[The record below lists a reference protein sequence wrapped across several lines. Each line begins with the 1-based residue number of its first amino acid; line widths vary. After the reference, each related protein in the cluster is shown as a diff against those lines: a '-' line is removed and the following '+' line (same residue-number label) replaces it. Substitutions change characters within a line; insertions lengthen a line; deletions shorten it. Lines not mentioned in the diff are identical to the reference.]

1 MQNRLVSRIVLVF
14 LLIGLLVSRPFATEG
29 MAQTTPSPALFETKA
44 AQVYLIE
51 ASTGTVLLAKG
62 ERQPFAPASL
72 AKLMT
77 LDVVFDALTRGE
89 IRLDTIY
96 PVSEY
101 AWRTGG
107 APSRTSTMFAAV
119 KSQVPVGDLVK
130 GVAVQTANDGCLIL
144 AEGMAGSEA
153 KFVERMNARA
163 KALGLKDT
171 VFGNATGLPHPDNVS
186 TLVDLVTLAQH
197 LQATYPELYLTFKL
211 PEFEWNKILQRNRNP
226 LLGIG
231 ADGLGTGYAEGSGF
245 AIVASAERDG
255 RRLFLGMNGLATD
268 KERTDEARRVLDW
281 GFGAFEMRELFK
293 AGEVISEASV
303 YGGARSSPHNRCW
316 SMCRST
322 IPTGCRRRWS
332 IAGRWIRRW
341 PKGRRSRRCRCFP
354 ASGCCGMCRCRV
366 RPASR
371 SERCASGR
379 PTPLSKCCSS
389 GYRCESRDADKSR
402 VSLVTFLR

>member
-1 MQNRLVSRIVLVF
+1 MRYRLAARFILVF
-14 LLIGLLVSRPFATEG
+14 LLIGLVVSPLLATHG
-29 MAQTTPSPALFETKA
+29 MAQTTPAPALFETKA

-77 LDVVFDALTRGE
+77 LEIVFDALTRGE

-144 AEGMAGSEA
+144 AEGMSGSEA
-153 KFVERMNARA
+153 NFVERMNARA

-171 VFGNATGLPHPDNVS
+171 TFGNATGLPHPDNAS
-186 TLVDLVTLAQH
+186 TLVDLVTLAQL
-197 LQATYPELYLTFKL
+197 LQARYPELYLTFRL

-226 LLGIG
+226 LLAIG
-231 ADGLGTGYAEGSGF
+231 ADGLGTGFAEGSGF
-245 AIVASAERDG
+245 AIVASAERQG

-268 KERTDEARRVLDW
+268 KERTEEARRVLDW
-281 GFGAFEMRELFK
+281 GFNAFEMRELFK
-293 AGEVISEASV
+293 AGEVIGEASV
-303 YGGARSSPHNRCW
+303 YGGASSTVPLVAEQPVLVYVPVNNPDRLQ
-316 SMCRST
+316 
-322 IPTGCRRRWS
+322 
-332 IAGRWIRRW
+332 AKVVYRW
-341 PKGRRSRRCRCFP
+341 PLDPPVAEGAQIASLSVFSGERLLRSVP
-354 ASGCCGMCRCRV
+354 LQSASGVEVGTLRQR
-366 RPASR
+366 A
-371 SERCASGR
+371 
-379 PTPLSKCCSS
+379 T
-389 GYRCESRDADKSR
+389 DA
-402 VSLVTFLR
+402 LIEMLFFWL